1 MKDYTIEEVVQSLL
15 KINKKSRKRVLV
27 DQRSYLIGI
36 LIHKFRITEH
46 KVAKL
51 TGYNRHTIHYNKK
64 LPLNLYNDPTYESN
78 VYVLATQYPFDF
90 AQYSETVEE
99 EDKTK
104 RSVNVSL
111 VIDRQTYKRLKA
123 AGWLRGHKDV
133 RTTIK
138 ELIDKTLQVWDE

>member
-1 MKDYTIEEVVQSLL
+1 MRDYTIEEVVQSLL

-36 LIHKFRITEH
+36 LIYKFRITEH

-51 TGYNRHTIHYNKK
+51 TGYNRHTVHYNKQLPVK
-64 LPLNLYNDPTYESN
+64 LCNDSSYESN
-78 VYVLATQYPFDF
+78 VYVLANQYPFDF
-90 AQYSETVEE
+90 VKYSETVKE
-99 EDKTK
+99 EDKSK
-104 RSVNVSL
+104 RNVQISL
-111 VIDRQTYKRLKA
+111 VIDKITYKRLKA
-123 AGWLRGHKDV
+123 AGWLRGHEDI